1 MTHLE
6 AQNRIKGCH
15 DHLTLSVS
23 RYAEGRL
30 SQNDEVELGEDEFWV
45 TSILGEQGLTQP
57 FCFCSLAPQ
66 A

>member
-30 SQNDEVELGEDEFWV
+30 SQNDGGELGV